1 MNIIERVHT
10 LHRAWRYRLR
20 EEKESVTY
28 LLQQKI
34 DGATVLDI
42 GANKGIYTYW
52 MSKKVGKTGK
62 VYAFEP
68 QPELGDFLNDLCASF
83 RLTNVEIVNQ
93 GLSDRPGDF
102 TMFRNKV
109 GAGGATLE
117 SKFLHKSNSDSLQK
131 VEVTVT
137 TLDDFFQSRSVDR
150 LDFIKCDVEGHEL
163 SVFKGGKN
171 TLSKHKPT
179 LLFECHH
186 KDAQEKSLFAFLEEL
201 GYRGFF
207 IRGYYGCFSRGMKE
221 GCSLSIVYD
230 NNRQYI
236 EQPGSI

>member
-1 MNIIERVHT
+1 MNLIERVHT

-28 LLQQKI
+28 LLQQKLQ
-34 DGATVLDI
+34 GATVLDI

-62 VYAFEP
+62 VVAFEP
-68 QPELGDFLNDLCASF
+68 QPELGTFLNDLCASF
-83 RLTNVEIVNQ
+83 RLTNVEIITQ
-93 GLSDRPGDF
+93 GLSEHPGHF
-102 TMFRNKV
+102 TMFRKKV

-117 SKFLHKSNSDSLQK
+117 SKFLNESALDSLQK

-137 TLDDFFQSRSVDR
+137 TLDAFFQSRSADR

-163 SVFKGGKN
+163 SVFKGGEH
-171 TLSKHKPT
+171 TLVEHKPT

-186 KDAQEKSLFAFLEEL
+186 RDAQQGSLFAFLEKL
-201 GYRGFF
+201 GYQGFF
-207 IRGYYGCFSRGMKE
+207 ILNGKHIDAHHF
-221 GCSLSIVYD
+221 D
-230 NNRQYI
+230 QYPYKRESQTHRNYI
-236 EQPGSI
+236 FIDAT